1 MCRNRSEKSSNAA
14 ESIFNITSNCH
25 LTMDDEATEQKRQRK
40 NMLQAT
46 NAATVGKAR
55 DTHMANTPEV
65 GR

>member
-1 MCRNRSEKSSNAA
+1 
-14 ESIFNITSNCH
+14 
-25 LTMDDEATEQKRQRK
+25 MDDEATEQKRQRK
-40 NMLQAT
+40 NMLQAA